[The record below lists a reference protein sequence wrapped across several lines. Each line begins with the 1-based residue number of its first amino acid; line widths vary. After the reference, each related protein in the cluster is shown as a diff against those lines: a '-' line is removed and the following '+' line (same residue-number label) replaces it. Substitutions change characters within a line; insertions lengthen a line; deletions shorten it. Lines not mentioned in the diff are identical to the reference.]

1 MVLKIK
7 KLMNSNTKIT
17 YKKDYKNSVYF
28 RRPSLKNLKQIY
40 KFKNKKNFIF
50 QLKKTI
56 EFYAKKNKT
65 IAVKGLDM

>member
-1 MVLKIK
+1 
-7 KLMNSNTKIT
+7 MNSNTKIT

-56 EFYAKKNKT
+56 EFYAKKK
-65 IAVKGLDM
+65 